1 MSAIGSFAT
10 MLGIFGG
17 FAGLALIVSKFLGGD
32 IKIRELVT
40 DLFKKKSDSQIKAVD
55 AERKD
60 IAEKVIA
67 SEKIAETKKE
77 KIKDIKKKAA
87 KEIIETLEKDDLA
100 ELVMESDDLWGK

>member
-55 AERKD
+55 TERKD

-87 KEIIETLEKDDLA
+87 KETILQSL
-100 ELVMESDDLWGK
+100 M

>member
-32 IKIRELVT
+32 IKMRESLT
-40 DLFKKKSDSQIKAVD
+40 NLFKKKSTEQINKVES
-55 AERKD
+55 ERKD
-60 IAEKVIA
+60 IANKVIE
-67 SEKIAETKKE
+67 SEKIAEVKKE
-77 KIKDIKKKAA
+77 KVKQIKERASR
-87 KEIIETLEKDDLA
+87 EILDTLEKDDLE